1 MAETGVS
8 HADLIRMQDLV
19 LMQQARLHN
28 LSDRGSRRQSAAAVQ
43 ALFLELQTVLQPQV
57 TLEIGALFAQFSQ
70 EMSRRGI
77 EAHAFEAN
85 PHTHGAFVRRLA
97 RRAPALQYHHLAIS
111 DADGEATFQIRR
123 AASGRPMR
131 RATNNSLLTRGGA
144 ETEYEAVTV
153 PASRL
158 DSFLAR
164 HGLAEKSF
172 SAWIDV
178 EGALG
183 KVTSGFGSAL
193 KSCLSLIVE
202 VEEKRFWQDQML
214 VQDVMAYMDGQGMMP
229 VARDF
234 EYRHQYNL
242 VYVRKD
248 VFARPDV
255 RGVLAQY
262 LSRSHV
268 APPPPVAPA
277 PSAAE
282 GHGPAA

>member
-1 MAETGVS
+1 MDETAVS
-8 HADLIRMQDLV
+8 RADLVRLQDLV
-19 LMQQARLHN
+19 LLQQARLHR
-28 LSDRGSRRQSAAAVQ
+28 LSDRGSRRQSAEAVQ
-43 ALFLELQTVLQPQV
+43 RLFLDLQAVLQPAA

-70 EMSRRGI
+70 EMSRRGV

-85 PHTHGAFVRRLA
+85 PYSHESFVRRLA
-97 RRAPALQYHHLAIS
+97 RRAPALKYHHLAIS

-131 RATNNSLLTRGGA
+131 RATNNSLLARENPDTA
-144 ETEYEAVTV
+144 YETVTV

-158 DSFLAR
+158 DTFLTR
-164 HGLAEKSF
+164 NGLEGKPF

-183 KVTSGFGSAL
+183 KVTAGFGTAL
-193 KSCLSLIVE
+193 QSCLSLIVE

-214 VQDVMAYMDGQGMMP
+214 VHDVMAYMDGQGMVP

-242 VYVRKD
+242 VYLRKD
-248 VFARPDV
+248 VFARTDV
-255 RGVLAQY
+255 RMLLSHY
-262 LSRSHV
+262 LSTSHV
-268 APPPPVAPA
+268 AADPGPVAVPEQA
-277 PSAAE
+277 LD
-282 GHGPAA
+282 